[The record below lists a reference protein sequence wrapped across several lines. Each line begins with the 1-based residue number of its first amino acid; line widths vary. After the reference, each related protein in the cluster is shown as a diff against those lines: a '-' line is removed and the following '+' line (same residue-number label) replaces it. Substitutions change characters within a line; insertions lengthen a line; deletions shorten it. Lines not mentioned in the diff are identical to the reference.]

1 MRLDLE
7 VLASTA
13 IKRKKPWPRTIWIG
27 EEQESLLLLD
37 APGKRVSVLYVPS
50 GKTKRRLP
58 KVSPLAEQAICF
70 ASTRNGR
77 YLVGLLSN
85 GELFIWH
92 KDKDVVKFIP
102 GLEKMDNNLATE
114 KCHIDASDDC
124 SHVLV
129 AVGHQSFYIWAM
141 ERGETI
147 HREQVPALKGSW
159 HRVTVPAGME
169 LPTDQNRECSMAS
182 VFYESL
188 SLGYCCQCS
197 LVFNEEAMLCVATLV
212 LKFPDHTLSF
222 SHSLPIFSAEWSLL
236 EYPFPQMHPD
246 FEPVPTPGA
255 YVSTYS
261 GSGQV
266 LAVAAN
272 QRSPAKTTML
282 FVSPLTDTVLVGG
295 MKNCGVSDL
304 SKTGRQYWVC
314 DLAWTSDN
322 LFLACML
329 RNGSVCLIPRLGDP
343 IAIET
348 RGCSVD
354 MGPAL
359 FLPLHPA
366 IMVSGNA
373 QSLEPSAAEQDP
385 LQQTFSVAT
394 HPSLPIV
401 LFSDGF
407 LVTVAQLPVEV
418 TAVTMMR
425 GLVLESAKHLKKL
438 SQQEDLDMTVADAYR
453 LSKGQRGSKQNLA
466 QGNSRGKRRNQY
478 EFEMAEISLNA
489 THDSDVSILDTTNK
503 MGFDQFGAI
512 GNMESGKIVFGE
524 PEMIAIDPNATFTG
538 LEASESLLKYLEESM
553 SALTQVWKLGA
564 SYSDIW
570 SAEVDNIVKQAVHN
584 FYKIFSVV
592 LDCPAVDAIMPILT
606 PRQSSAI
613 QNPRVYNIIVAY
625 RNILQLLRF
634 DTFNQHLIPAALRL
648 IHKTIQLMLT
658 SKELENTDPR
668 LKTLFGCFSLL
679 KHAETSLNR
688 IYVWVP
694 SDSQNGTP
702 VSGSP
707 RRFEPA
713 VMMKGNQQSPG
724 SSTDVHGGRLQNKG
738 QFPGKRLAATWKLL
752 YKHVME
758 HQAHISRAGDCSGDL
773 VHVDKLLASIQHV
786 LHDGE
791 GEVTPRSAATKLSA
805 VWLRHAFPFEL
816 LSNSDSFMYSDS
828 DLDTSHDPKTSS
840 PSPNFTSDK
849 ETTSSLLKSGSAD
862 SSGGFSSLV
871 KRRASPDNAG
881 SVKQENKTHY
891 RSLGR
896 SYSNTEIHG
905 TSEFSGF
912 DIKSSTLKIGQSP
925 VSILKNGKEMSVAVH
940 SASTSSQEVNDGQ
953 NKGDY
958 SPSSVDQNSTLKITG
973 LSSFLRSDSTSSNQS
988 SSRSPKSGVGSKFK
1002 LFNKIKSAV
1011 SKQQTDSSLENGS
1024 KSSFMLQVGSYSSS
1038 PKGSNSSNSFMN
1050 AIKSQLK
1057 IRSYSSSPKESSS
1070 NSSTPVIMV
1079 DITQNETMQSIDI
1092 RESEGSDQHPQFD
1105 EHDKSKESFDP
1116 RSEGFEVHGS
1126 VEWDKTQ
1133 SESSKSPSKRKCK
1146 AKVKEC
1152 EKLSVDGEH
1161 DLALEAWKEQL
1172 KMYGGKK
1179 DNPKTARML
1188 HSVLYTFLLRDE
1200 LAQAVDFIDGMILQA
1215 SVDMAMSSREL
1226 PTYEDGSRPPL
1237 MTLVTHRSQDSEEEE
1252 LVPCIKNKS
1261 IRQTVQTMARFMA
1274 AYFSNQTMYIYPP
1287 HSAQPLS
1294 SVHLSSVPTKSRIIP
1309 KYHEEITQVIT
1320 RENLSSLW
1328 TTERT
1333 VEYLLL
1339 SGLICE
1345 TAWFAHKMG
1354 DWKTG
1359 YLLSVSHTSHR
1370 EIAPQLYRK
1379 PKKPL
1384 KLSDNLWPHSILQ
1397 EKLEI
1402 LIKSNRADSA
1412 PTAFGK
1418 HHSRYFI
1425 PINQE
1430 TNIPQLTR
1438 TLGDILTAG
1447 IVSDVEL
1454 APWLLT
1460 SLLEKL
1466 KSVVSNLSPLVP
1478 EGFYLP
1484 APPLFCPQ
1492 PGEVEMTGEQPDVQY
1507 EHEIRMEMS
1516 SIIQLILVALNS
1528 ANLALPT
1535 GRWYIQDLFKMQEK
1549 AAQFKATTEGPCLEL
1564 PEILQQYKIFRSE
1577 LVDLRDLP
1585 SVHFVMC
1592 AFRDFCTL
1600 LWLLHV
1606 RDELSVHL
1614 RKRGSHLNDEK
1625 QGGEDT
1631 PISTLGH
1638 EYIQECFKILK
1649 WAVHLLSFSHYI
1661 ADDGCIRKVILSLIL
1676 ELPATEDTADIL
1688 AEHFYAP
1695 ETFDPEVQEKLERLV
1710 STWQSVEIVP
1720 EDDGKSARLDENV
1733 ELRQSVDSDD
1743 VDDDGSVRKSVTFFQ
1758 ASPRAKTLSVYFHKQ
1773 CDVVRKVMKKKRKI
1787 YGQYDE
1793 FVFDNELEN
1802 DNTENGGARLK
1813 DDICIGSRSFETKQ
1827 SYLEFL
1833 DRFYA
1838 ICFTKVVENESES
1851 GRTKIHPILMPFAK
1865 VIREYEFE
1873 TFLTKNEESYQKK
1886 PSSVVMASPRAK
1898 FFRSQSESQV
1908 SDTKDSPAT
1917 PQRKSL
1923 FRSNSSSTVDSPKAG
1938 MSRFVSEG
1946 SLFGRNR
1953 PQVSPSRVKPNMTG
1967 MASRFF
1973 QSEDVLYRDAA
1984 DREDIHW
1991 IMDVN
1996 FGQRYLAL
2004 QHLLDYLHHWAGKQ
2018 HLLGLHGKSD
2028 KEIGLKPTM
2037 RIEVPT
2043 QLVVLGLWLL
2053 ENKYSPGKG
2062 KKDEEKEEQIYAEI
2076 EDQVDKTPRTPR
2088 DNTKQKPLTTVEEL
2102 TEHDSFTQ
2110 VSNIPRSRSH
2120 SPGDQRLRA
2129 HSPRAER
2136 SQRSMSAGF
2145 DVSKDRGAHDRTL
2158 DYVRSITSTQEET
2171 EQMKTAY
2178 KKVLDDGDDSSSLE
2192 VSSLEEEGYGQN
2204 LKQSN
2209 SPSRRSRAGTKS
2221 LGGSRGVESSPES
2234 KNNSAFNN
2242 TLQFEGSPDRASGKP
2257 PQTSTPLTGNS
2268 PSRRQGRKQDGLQSA
2283 DVSHISLPPTG
2294 FTAQPRPEHYRS
2306 GLLGGDLAQTAPPI
2320 TGVQHGADNPV
2331 NMAGMDLAQQLQAI
2345 VRGELRRM
2353 MEVQH
2358 QSMMAMMGA
2367 LDGDQP
2373 PAAMQPAV
2381 LTNQR
2386 AARSLSPQRGDN
2398 QENEIERRATKGNR
2412 SMRGVLGE
2420 LHNLQQ
2426 TEEKQQKKKRPKSPH
2441 GKENVDSPLRV
2452 SELRSGENVEV
2463 YRVTQ
2468 NEQGPNFYP
2477 NFLRIPAERDKESVR
2492 FPQIPRQAWT
2502 SQNIFPPPSQGPVEM
2517 PLLQVDRTVPAHK
2530 FPVSQR
2536 SQSLPRYLPD
2546 AGFFQA
2552 PPSQGPV
2559 GSLQG
2564 QAPYRPPQRPAD
2576 SPDSGIGIPLLKL
2589 QNQEERKGRAPRFGE
2604 LLPPDQVIESM
2615 EEAEQKERLR
2625 ERYLREFHQLQ
2636 SEKAT
2641 DDYKRLF
2648 GEKLL
2653 HLDLERAQKEDR
2665 VSSPRK
2671 AQTPRATPRKSPR
2684 KTPRSMSEH
2693 VSSKSSK
2700 KSKKKLDREDEEKD
2714 EDTDQQISD
2723 QLSDKQPISERL
2735 SSRHSARHP
2744 IGEEES
2750 GEGEESLDEDAT
2762 EAESVTEEEGPLHD
2776 GYAMKKGEFE
2786 AYLALENAL
2795 MKTKDT
2801 SARIQLKTAIRLQRQ
2816 RMMEN
2821 WKRPK
2826 VDFSTNTAEQLDMG
2840 TDAEDIAPEPG
2851 YFRYSE
2857 KATSITKDTGVD
2869 PIHEAV
2875 IEYNQSRQPNVLPPD
2890 IYMGLRFNEHGQQ
2903 PGSDIT
2909 GQQQDSRGRNYL
2921 NVVDLDASAILHD
2934 LRERP
2939 EPGEPQLDVSMSPQ
2953 QMRLRNRM
2961 ADESVTRVSFEPP
2974 AVERPTRADEL
2985 TVRMFDTSVQGEDR
2999 VTLAVMP
3006 RDSMPDSKYAIMQ
3019 RLRDMNSQLAAIDQ
3033 MSNNIEREFKSTR
3046 LAIHTLEEVTHAME
3060 AAPKHASV
3068 DFEDQ
3073 FPERLVESRAESRS
3087 DTGTLTPQRSAKSP
3101 TPSVRVTA
3109 RSTARSRKST
3119 KEDRKELSTELA
3131 KLSGLSGIS
3140 DIIGDMVAQGEI
3152 NLDDVGLSR
3161 READR
3166 LVQRGIIRQE
3176 QAEDARMSLDSIKK
3190 MADTAGREGSR
3201 NKEEL
3206 RQWTAQKRHKL
3217 TEEYR
3222 RHVEELREREI
3233 RPFRPAH
3240 DTTFDQSMT
3249 LNDHKAREDSRK
3261 VSRQANMS
3269 RRMDEAQHL
3278 LGDILTEKPNLPP
3291 DIPTREVSPKRRPNK
3306 DRSPISV
3313 RDRTPVRKPASV
3325 KRDVTPTRAKKGIL
3339 KTRDVSPPF
3348 MPDFSQAM
3356 EGYDSYE
3363 LDLEYDQQVPDQ
3375 APWQP
3380 EPREIIAPPP
3390 RAEERPIKGQ
3400 GKVPSVMKVPGV
3412 VPKLKLG
3419 LEDVDEEEPLRLQQ
3433 TGDTSGDLTE
3443 YCRAMQDMDVS
3454 ISQDAS
3460 REAPKHAPTR
3470 IEQPPSPTPSP
3481 QKTYKVKPFTEIVR
3495 LQRPERT
3502 RKQPD
3507 KLAMEYVARQR
3518 TASRMDSS
3526 RSSVRTELT
3535 QRDREMIHGSKRL
3548 PQKKP
3553 TETGPRRVKTYAE
3566 RLQEMKSGEKYS
3578 TPVAPKSQYG
3588 SSIASTSA
3596 RPTSRP
3602 VRPKHKPMTYVEQLQ
3617 KLNEGH
3623 HKPRVGMET
3632 TVIRKPM
3639 IRSHKPPHKAKTYAQ
3654 QLQELQPTKTFTGPP
3669 SKRMHKQ
3676 TGARQRPYKDPYTPV
3691 GPEDFD
3697 QLEAA
3702 SVVSGWSMSDD
3713 VRHILYN
3720 DVDSSIAVGQSAS
3733 YAPSEQIS
3741 DYYDV
3746 VMDNDRMEDDYTAS
3760 VDIDDLVQIA
3770 DQGSVSSGSM
3780 MSFIDWDQVDDLI
3793 NDVR

>member
-805 VWLRHAFPFEL
+805 
-816 LSNSDSFMYSDS
+816 
-828 DLDTSHDPKTSS
+828 
-840 PSPNFTSDK
+840 
-849 ETTSSLLKSGSAD
+849 G
-862 SSGGFSSLV
+862 
-871 KRRASPDNAG
+871 
-881 SVKQENKTHY
+881 
-891 RSLGR
+891 
-896 SYSNTEIHG
+896 
-905 TSEFSGF
+905 
-912 DIKSSTLKIGQSP
+912 
-925 VSILKNGKEMSVAVH
+925 
-940 SASTSSQEVNDGQ
+940 
-953 NKGDY
+953 
-958 SPSSVDQNSTLKITG
+958 
-973 LSSFLRSDSTSSNQS
+973 
-988 SSRSPKSGVGSKFK
+988 
-1002 LFNKIKSAV
+1002 
-1011 SKQQTDSSLENGS
+1011 
-1024 KSSFMLQVGSYSSS
+1024 
-1038 PKGSNSSNSFMN
+1038 
-1050 AIKSQLK
+1050 
-1057 IRSYSSSPKESSS
+1057 
-1070 NSSTPVIMV
+1070 
-1079 DITQNETMQSIDI
+1079 
-1092 RESEGSDQHPQFD
+1092 
-1105 EHDKSKESFDP
+1105 
-1116 RSEGFEVHGS
+1116 
-1126 VEWDKTQ
+1126 
-1133 SESSKSPSKRKCK
+1133 
-1146 AKVKEC
+1146 

-2178 KKVLDDGDDSSSLE
+2178 KKVLDDYNHSHLGDDSSSLE